1 MWNYFNSLPDNI
13 KYLIIAFL
21 AIIILLVATR
31 IIWGEQLKKFSVSI
45 SEKGFN
51 FNLETHVKNNTLAV
65 YEIHPRTEIFKESK
79 SNDYTA
85 KSKSGLSIVEKRI
98 FDLLASL
105 DKEILLDGEFF
116 GWLRDPYI
124 GIPKP
129 KSIKLLSKS
138 PDIPLDFLVSFPNN
152 PFFQS
157 DIIQYWENVNGERI
171 QRRHIS
177 HKLKFNKILVSIQE
191 YPKITSESSAKSTLS
206 LKDWEKTVLDKLGKI
221 SAWINRGTVVWV
233 IILGYQKSS
242 SLDTLI
248 GKFRQFGIL
257 ISTEKDLDNISNAI
271 ARYEQMKLKQQ
282 HEKHIEKTVKKISK

>member
-21 AIIILLVATR
+21 AIIILLIATR
-31 IIWGEQLKKFSVSI
+31 IIWGERLKKFSVSI

-65 YEIHPRTEIFKESK
+65 YEIHQRTEVLKESK
-79 SNDYTA
+79 SNDYTTI
-85 KSKSGLSIVEKRI
+85 SKSGLSIVEKRV

-116 GWLRDPYI
+116 GWLHDPYL

-152 PFFQS
+152 LFFQS
-157 DIIQYWENVNGERI
+157 DIIQYWEKVNGKRI
-171 QRRHIS
+171 QRQHIS
-177 HKLKFNKILVSIQE
+177 DNLKFNKILVSIQE
-191 YPKITSESSAKSTLS
+191 YPKITSESSAKSTFS
-206 LKDWEKTVLDKLGKI
+206 SKDWEKTVLEKLGKI
-221 SAWINRGTVVWV
+221 SAWINRDTVVWV
-233 IILGYQKSS
+233 IIFGYQKTS
-242 SLDTLI
+242 SLDLLI
-248 GKFRQFGIL
+248 GKFREFGIL
-257 ISTEKDLDNISNAI
+257 ISTEKDLDDISSAI
-271 ARYEQMKLKQQ
+271 AKYEQMKFKQQ